1 MGTIYFQSY
10 LNIFMDHFERKYIS
24 PLLQGLLLIYL
35 RPIEDIFLIWKESKE
50 QLIQDFNKLNTK
62 HESIKF

>member
-1 MGTIYFQSY
+1 MGTIYFPSY

-50 QLIQDFNKLNTK
+50 QLIQNFNKLNTK
-62 HESIKF
+62 HESVKF